1 MKRFPCKSQCVK
13 PGRSDYF
20 FKYTEGNKGLMIP
33 PKAQNKALIT
43 DPKLI
48 EIYELPN
55 KEFKIIIL
63 KELSELQENTD
74 KLNKIGKTIHE
85 QNEKLNQEKQ

>member
-1 MKRFPCKSQCVK
+1 
-13 PGRSDYF
+13 
-20 FKYTEGNKGLMIP
+20 MIP